1 MAPPVLRRRKRPYE
15 DGREEHP
22 EHRCIYLFDYESK
35 ERPRTASAAA
45 STRLRNSRLDRMH
58 ATWCSAVRPDRPG
71 ADRAGT
77 RPRVRSRSAAASA
90 SRESP
95 EALEQLVDHRGSQFA
110 WSRVPR
116 ARSSTGG
123 EPSVAQTISSPTG
136 WLRAR
141 ANASYRAPT
150 AYPHPAEV
158 QHPGPAAHAHLVQQ
172 PTRETADRPA
182 EHESPLAR
190 GASVVAGPASSVG
203 APRRTTR

>member
-45 STRLRNSRLDRMH
+45 STRLRNSRLDRMQ
-58 ATWCSAVRPDRPG
+58 ATWYSALRPDRPR

-90 SRESP
+90 SRESR
-95 EALEQLVDHRGSQFA
+95 EALEQLVDHRRSQFA

-116 ARSSTGG
+116 ARSSTVVSRQSRK
-123 EPSVAQTISSPTG
+123 PSRRPPDGCALAQTRRTGPRRRIRIPRRCSTLVQQPT
-136 WLRAR
+136 R
-141 ANASYRAPT
+141 T
-150 AYPHPAEV
+150 
-158 QHPGPAAHAHLVQQ
+158 LVQQ

-182 EHESPLAR
+182 EHELSLIHI
-190 GASVVAGPASSVG
+190 
-203 APRRTTR
+203 